1 MKQINTFN
9 RFLTG
14 LRMLVLLLGIFCILP
29 SQTMAQSKNASA
41 KTDKKEVSQ
50 RGVQPKKSK
59 QQSLSNKQAPAKK
72 VQPANASKQPTAVNS
87 TRSGRNANKN
97 LSSAAD
103 DKEKDRKE
111 AFTPKNNQANHKA
124 PKGSQVSLS
133 NKAPESTSTNTS
145 LASKSNAMSYAEMV
159 KADWVIKREKTKN
172 HLLSQGLS
180 KEEVEKKL
188 QEMDR
193 SRGSLTG
200 DRRGDAVGQVRFGV

>member
-1 MKQINTFN
+1 MKQINPIN

-14 LRMLVLLLGIFCILP
+14 LGMLVFLLGIFCILP
-29 SQTMAQSKNASA
+29 SQTMAQSKNASG

-72 VQPANASKQPTAVNS
+72 VQPANSSKQPTALNS
-87 TRSGRNANKN
+87 SRSGNNANKN

-103 DKEKDRKE
+103 NKEKDRKE
-111 AFTPKNNQANHKA
+111 ARTPKNNQANNKA

-133 NKAPESTSTNTS
+133 NKAPESTSTNPS
-145 LASKSNAMSYAEMV
+145 SASKSNAMSYAEMV

-188 QEMDR
+188 QEMDKNVEA
-193 SRGSLTG
+193 LTK
-200 DRRGDAVGQVRFGV
+200 